1 MLSFH
6 MERSESAQSPL
17 AAAAGTAGPN
27 AVDVFKRV
35 GNETRLAILLA
46 LWEAYEPFADDN
58 ALSFSELLDCV
69 DYDTS
74 GNFSY
79 HLQQLEGHFVESTP
93 DGYRLRQAGHRL
105 VRTIIAGTG
114 LTDTTLGPTEIDA
127 ECWICGEPV
136 AITYENDHL
145 YTVCDGCG
153 GKFDTDNHQ
162 PSDTVM
168 GFAFDPAGLSRR
180 SAEDIF
186 AASVFRAI
194 GKFTMQMG
202 GLCPD
207 CSGPVDSSIHVCEDH
222 DPAGVCPNC
231 GRRDEAKARWVCTI
245 CKNAGHGP
253 PGPNLV
259 LHPRVVAFYANRG
272 FEIGYNTTDFETI
285 VRILQTMSDHQ
296 QELVSTDPP
305 QVRVTIR
312 YEGDELC
319 LTIDDSMSVVDV
331 KES

>member
-1 MLSFH
+1 MTDPTVT
-6 MERSESAQSPL
+6 ESSL
-17 AAAAGTAGPN
+17 EAAAGAAGPS
-27 AVDVFKRV
+27 AAEAFKRI
-35 GNETRLAILLA
+35 GDETRLAILLA

-58 ALSFSELLDCV
+58 TLSFSELLARV

-79 HLQQLEGHFVESTP
+79 HLQQLEGHFVESTAE
-93 DGYRLRQAGHRL
+93 GYRLQQAGHRL
-105 VRTIIAGTG
+105 VRTVIAGTG
-114 LTDTTLGPTEIDA
+114 LTDTTLAPTEIDA
-127 ECWICGEPV
+127 DCWICGNSL

-153 GKFDTDNHQ
+153 GKFAPGNGKPTDA
-162 PSDTVM
+162 VM
-168 GFAFDPAGLSRR
+168 GFAFDPAGLSRP

-186 AASVFRAI
+186 AASVFRAM

-207 CSGPVDSSIHVCEDH
+207 CSGPVDSSLHICEEH
-222 DPAGVCPNC
+222 DPDGICPNC
-231 GRRDEAKARWVCTI
+231 GRRDEIKARWVCTI
-245 CKNAGHGP
+245 CKNTGHGP

-272 FEIGYNTTDFETI
+272 FEIGYNTTDFAAI
-285 VRILQTMSDHQ
+285 VRILQAMSDHQ

-305 QVRVTIR
+305 RVRVTIR

-319 LTIDDSMSVVDV
+319 LTIDDSMNVVDV
-331 KES
+331 EES